1 MWADCQ
7 GRTQKT
13 ALQRVV
19 AKDSATDFG
28 GCGANATDDEN
39 HVLSSS
45 TAGQSQ
51 NESKKGIFI

>member
-19 AKDSATDFG
+19 AKDCAADFG
-28 GCGANATDDEN
+28 GCGANATEDARN
-39 HVLSSS
+39 IVL
-45 TAGQSQ
+45 
-51 NESKKGIFI
+51 